1 MMQNKT
7 NSGSEPIPFD
17 AAGYIGTQIK
27 EQSSLGDVIS
37 RWLTGD
43 AREVVR
49 TDDETQTMLT
59 DTACLLRVV
68 ADAVQKPED
77 DRTASDYDVSRS
89 LFLAAALVDL
99 GATALDARQEAQ
111 FLCEKDAR

>member
-1 MMQNKT
+1 MIQNKT
-7 NSGSEPIPFD
+7 NNSGEPIPFD

-43 AREVVR
+43 AHEIAE
-49 TDDETQTMLT
+49 TDDETQMMLV

-68 ADAVQKPED
+68 GDAVQKPVEN
-77 DRTASDYDVSRS
+77 RTASDFDVSRS
-89 LFLAAALVDL
+89 LLLAAALVDL
-99 GATALDARQEAQ
+99 GAMALDAQQEAQ
-111 FLCEKDAR
+111 FLCNKETR

>member
-1 MMQNKT
+1 MIQNKT
-7 NSGSEPIPFD
+7 NNSGEPIPFD
-17 AAGYIGTQIK
+17 ATGYIGTQIK

-49 TDDETQTMLT
+49 TDDETQTMLA

-111 FLCEKDAR
+111 FLCNKETR

>member
-43 AREVVR
+43 AREVVK
-49 TDDETQTMLT
+49 TDDETQTMLA

-68 ADAVQKPED
+68 ADAVQKPEG

>member
-1 MMQNKT
+1 MYNKKSRKPLKIRL
-7 NSGSEPIPFD
+7 SGFF
-17 AAGYIGTQIK
+17 YCF
-27 EQSSLGDVIS
+27 VI
-37 RWLTGD
+37 
-43 AREVVR
+43 A

-99 GATALDARQEAQ
+99 GATALDAQQGAQ
-111 FLCEKDAR
+111 FLCNKETR